1 VRQWQGMPT
10 DQPSPASP
18 APTSDQ
24 DLQACIRVLQA
35 IHADRGLLTRLTQD
49 ERRELLTLAG
59 LVARP
64 ERGELRRMAKAFRRA
79 EREAALQQDRQAL
92 EQAGLRV
99 QRQRETYAP
108 LWLPPP
114 PEADE
119 GAESL
124 RPELNSAR
132 ACYVCKQPFTAVH
145 RYYDSMCRD
154 CGDFNYAKREQ
165 TADLTGRVAL
175 VTGAR
180 VKIGYQAALKL
191 LRAGA
196 MVVVITR
203 FPVDAATRYAQE
215 PDYAQW
221 RDRLQLHGL
230 DLRHTPS
237 VELFARWL
245 GGQLPRLDFILNNAC
260 QTVRRPAGFFRHLLE
275 REAAG
280 SQALPA
286 EQRAPLAQH
295 DTLCRALLAGPSAAS
310 ADAPAGQLVA
320 AEPRGYP
327 EGLVHSAALSQ
338 RRYLDEDYLE
348 GESLFPSGRYDED
361 RQQVDLRTVNSW
373 RLRLHEVETPELLEV
388 QLVNAIAPY
397 ILNARLKPLM
407 MRSGARDLHIVNVS
421 AMEGQFYRTTKTDK
435 HPHTNMAKAALNM
448 MTRTSA
454 PDYVRDG
461 IHMNAVDTGWVTD
474 EDPAVHAARKAE
486 EGFAPPL
493 DIIDGAAR
501 IVDPIFSGVGTGNHV
516 WGQFLKDYKPAP
528 W

>member
-1 VRQWQGMPT
+1 MTR
-10 DQPSPASP
+10 DDSSSPPIA
-18 APTSDQ
+18 DE
-24 DLQACIRVLQA
+24 DLRAALRVLHA
-35 IHADRGLLTRLTQD
+35 IAADRGALTALSQD

-59 LVARP
+59 LVAKPDRA
-64 ERGELRRMAKAFRRA
+64 ELRRMAKAFRRA
-79 EREAALQQDRQAL
+79 DREADRQQDLKAL
-92 EQAGLRV
+92 AATGLRQ

-114 PEADE
+114 DPGTDIDSTVGANNEA
-119 GAESL
+119 AEAVSAGPSL
-124 RPELNSAR
+124 ASAR
-132 ACYVCKQPFTAVH
+132 ACYVCKQPFTDVH
-145 RYYDSMCRD
+145 RYYDSMCRA

-196 MVVVITR
+196 HVVVTTR
-203 FPVDAATRYAQE
+203 FPVDAAERYAQE
-215 PDYAQW
+215 ADYASF
-221 RDRLQLHGL
+221 RDRLQIHGI

-237 VELFARWL
+237 VELLARWL
-245 GGQLPRLDFILNNAC
+245 GEHLPRLDYLINNAC
-260 QTVRRPAGFFRHLLE
+260 QTVRRPAGFFRHLLD
-275 REAAG
+275 REAQG
-280 SQALPA
+280 SAALPV
-286 EQRAPLAQH
+286 EHRAPLAQH
-295 DTLCRALLAGPSAAS
+295 DTLCVSLLAAPEPARAA
-310 ADAPAGQLVA
+310 LTVA
-320 AEPRGYP
+320 NDRGYP

-338 RRYLDEDYLE
+338 RQYLDEDYLE
-348 GESLFPSGRYDED
+348 GEALFPGGRYDED
-361 RQQVDLRTVNSW
+361 RQQVDLREMNSW
-373 RLRLHEVETPELLEV
+373 RLRLHEVQTPELLEV

-397 ILNARLKPLM
+397 VLNARLKPLM

-486 EGFAPPL
+486 QGFAPPL
-493 DIIDGAAR
+493 DILDGAAR
-501 IVDPIFSGVGTGNHV
+501 IVDPVFAGVLTGTLV

>member
-1 VRQWQGMPT
+1 MT
-10 DQPSPASP
+10 DTPFDDA
-18 APTSDQ
+18 
-24 DLQACIRVLQA
+24 DLRACLRVLKA
-35 IHADRGLLTRLTQD
+35 IENDRGVLTRLTQA

-59 LVARP
+59 LIAKP
-64 ERGELRRMAKAFRRA
+64 DGKDLRRMAKAFRRA
-79 EREAALQQDRQAL
+79 ERGLEQQQDRQAL
-92 EQAGLRV
+92 ERAGLRQ
-99 QRQRETYAP
+99 QRRSETYAP

-114 PEADE
+114 ESQGSDE
-119 GAESL
+119 QPGLSA
-124 RPELNSAR
+124 AR
-132 ACYVCKQPFTAVH
+132 ACYVCKQPYTNVH
-145 RYYDSMCRD
+145 RYYDSMCQA

-165 TADLTGRVAL
+165 SANLDGRYAL

-180 VKIGYQAALKL
+180 VKIGFQASLKL

-196 MVVVITR
+196 YVVATTR
-203 FPVDAATRYAQE
+203 FPVDAAERYARE
-215 PDYAQW
+215 PDYAAFCE
-221 RDRLQLHGL
+221 RLQIHGI

-245 GGQLPRLDFILNNAC
+245 GERLPRLDFILNNAC
-260 QTVRRPAGFFRHLLE
+260 QTVRRPAGFFRHLLA
-275 REAAG
+275 REAEGAT
-280 SQALPA
+280 ALPA
-286 EQRAPLAQH
+286 AMQGPLAQH
-295 DTLCRALLAGPSAAS
+295 AALCQNLLALPERSDRAVLAT
-310 ADAPAGQLVA
+310 AT
-320 AEPRGYP
+320 RGYP

-338 RRYLDEDYLE
+338 RHYLDEDYLE
-348 GESLFPSGRYDED
+348 GEALFPQGRFDED
-361 RQQVDLRTVNSW
+361 RQQVDLREMNSW
-373 RLRLHEVETPELLEV
+373 RLRLHEVQTPELLEV

-407 MRSGARDLHIVNVS
+407 MKSGRRDLHIVNVS

-454 PDYVRDG
+454 SDYVRDG

-474 EDPAVHAARKAE
+474 EDPAVHAARKAQQ
-486 EGFAPPL
+486 GFAPPL

-501 IVDPIFSGVGTGNHV
+501 IVDSIFSGISSGTHL